1 MAAKVVDGTS
11 FSGIALLPIDSSSQS
26 KLIDIR
32 FQLWRIFLRLRGD
45 IAIALPTSARAS
57 FAFRFGL
64 VALHTANPGDVRF
77 NIRLDM

>member
-32 FQLWRIFLRLRGD
+32 FQLWMISLRLRSD
-45 IAIALPTSARAS
+45 IAIALPASARAS
-57 FAFRFGL
+57 FALRFSL
-64 VALHTANPGDVRF
+64 IALHTANPVGVRF
-77 NIRLDM
+77 